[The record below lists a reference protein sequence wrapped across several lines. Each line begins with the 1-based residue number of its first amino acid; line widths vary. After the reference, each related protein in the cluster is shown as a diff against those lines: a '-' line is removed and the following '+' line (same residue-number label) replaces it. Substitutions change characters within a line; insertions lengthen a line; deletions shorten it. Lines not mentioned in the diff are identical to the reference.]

1 MTPLAVAKSIRQS
14 ARGVAQSL
22 LFDRLVQ
29 RIKTSGPMSDPN
41 AIFEYAA
48 RGNFGIISPIQSRVE
63 LVAALK
69 VVQQLQPR
77 TTMELGTANGG
88 TLFMLTRVS
97 APDALILSLDL
108 PGGDWGGGYGEERV
122 PLYEAFA
129 LPTQTIKLLRADS
142 HKPSSLE
149 AVREALGGRTIDF
162 LFIDGDHTYE
172 GVKMDYEMYS
182 PLVTPGGLIGFHDIA
197 YPCGVTQFWNELKP
211 SYEETWEFI
220 AESKPI
226 YGIALTRRP
235 RA

>member
-1 MTPLAVAKSIRQS
+1 MTPIAVAKSIRQS
-14 ARGVAQSL
+14 ARGVAQNL
-22 LFDRLVQ
+22 LFDRLVH

-41 AIFEYAA
+41 AIFNYAA

-69 VVQQLQPR
+69 VVQQAQPR

-108 PGGDWGGGYGEERV
+108 PGGDWGGGYGEKRV

-142 HKPSSLE
+142 HQPASLDMI
-149 AVREALGGRTIDF
+149 RETLEGRTIDF
-162 LFIDGDHTYE
+162 LFIDGDHSYE

-211 SYEETWEFI
+211 RYEETWEFI
-220 AESKPI
+220 APSKPI
-226 YGIALTRRP
+226 YGIALARTP
-235 RA
+235 K